1 MVGDLV
7 AHRLSTLCGPM
18 LRMNKIFLVFEICD
32 ETSQPPQKSCSRQSR
47 FAIGHSQ
54 FRASCHLCPWVAEFT
69 CNDNASKARWR
80 HYHTCHP
87 GACMVSFR
95 ALERRVETQPIGKN
109 FKGQLAWKCA
119 FCTHGIPTSDLC
131 TQNRVFRAYKR
142 HRLKAHPKIPVKKWV
157 VAQKKLRFQH
167 HGAMLKRVQT
177 LNATAGKVKS
187 KAFSPEK
194 WHIATW
200 PLIQKYASGRLQL
213 STLRAWKCKICK
225 VTCRKASLAKKHQC
239 GRSSLASRQ
248 AAQKRKLN
256 TMSQHMQ
263 FVLQRKAKNAPFLAA
278 FTVGQL
284 KQLFNHGRD
293 FIGEALVDFSS

>member
-1 MVGDLV
+1 MKPHSRRRSLAV
-7 AHRLSTLCGPM
+7 A
-18 LRMNKIFLVFEICD
+18 
-32 ETSQPPQKSCSRQSR
+32 SRALQLDTT
-47 FAIGHSQ
+47 Q

-200 PLIQKYASGRLQL
+200 PLIQKYASGRLPAFNTQSVEMQDL
-213 STLRAWKCKICK
+213 QSDI
-225 VTCRKASLAKKHQC
+225 SQ
-239 GRSSLASRQ
+239 SFSR
-248 AAQKRKLN
+248 
-256 TMSQHMQ
+256 
-263 FVLQRKAKNAPFLAA
+263 
-278 FTVGQL
+278 
-284 KQLFNHGRD
+284 
-293 FIGEALVDFSS
+293 